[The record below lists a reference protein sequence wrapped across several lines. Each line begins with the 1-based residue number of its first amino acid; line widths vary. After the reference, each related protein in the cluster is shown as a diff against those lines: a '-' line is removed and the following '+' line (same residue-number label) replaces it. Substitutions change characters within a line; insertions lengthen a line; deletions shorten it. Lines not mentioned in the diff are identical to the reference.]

1 MMSLP
6 VKLCLEYFTGM
17 LMSGTEEC
25 MKIALVAVCSEKFG
39 VLPCTILNE
48 KRMGE
53 AIGVV
58 PRNLTVIF
66 FEINFEKLKL

>member
-6 VKLCLEYFTGM
+6 VKLCLKYFTGM
-17 LMSGTEEC
+17 IMSSTEEC
-25 MKIALVAVCSEKFG
+25 MKIALVAVWSEKFG
-39 VLPCTILNE
+39 VLTSSILNE

-58 PRNLTVIF
+58 PRNFTVIF
-66 FEINFEKLKL
+66 FEIDFEKLKL